1 MVIVSF
7 SISSVC
13 ILVILL
19 ILWVTLVW
27 GSATAQS
34 PSGKTLNPLTLPLRR
49 CRFFSGVVPWHKN
62 FTLSCVISLW
72 DSATAHSSSGKEFNP
87 SFQEDARLFSRYTL
101 AYKFH
106 FILHHP
112 SLGLSNGSLTFM

>member
-19 ILWVTLVW
+19 IFWVTPVL
-27 GSATAQS
+27 GSATAHS
-34 PSGKTLNPLTLPLRR
+34 PSGKMLNPLTLPLRR
-49 CRFFSGVVPWHKN
+49 CPFFRALYLGIK
-62 FTLSCVISLW
+62 ISLYP
-72 DSATAHSSSGKEFNP
+72 ASSLFRTQQQLTHPPGEFNP
-87 SFQEDARLFSRYTL
+87 SFQEDARLFGRYTL

-112 SLGLSNGSLTFM
+112 SLGLSNGSLTFT